1 MISCFFIQT
10 RDTQT
15 SDLAMSSPR
24 SMLLNHG
31 IRPKQ
36 SLGQNFL
43 CDPQAAEAIV
53 RHARIR
59 PTETVMEI
67 GSGTGALTIP
77 ASRTAAAVYA
87 VETDGRLMALLSE
100 TIRENGL
107 ANVMIINSS
116 FMDVDLSTLHE
127 KAKQR
132 LVVLG
137 NLPYYIS
144 SQILIRLVRNRRYI
158 DRAILMF
165 QQELAD
171 RITAVPGN
179 RDYGRLS
186 VLLRYCAAVKPLMRV
201 RKELFFPRPKVAS
214 AVVGITFD
222 QSVET
227 DERQDDLLFD
237 IIKTAFAKRRKTIR
251 NALTSGK
258 PEISA
263 AIWDRIL
270 EQAGISGGERA
281 EALDASNY
289 LDICRYY
296 KELAANRTE
305 PKK

>member
-1 MISCFFIQT
+1 MIGCFFIQT
-10 RDTQT
+10 HDTQA

-24 SMLLNHG
+24 SLLINHG

-53 RHARIR
+53 RHACIS
-59 PTETVMEI
+59 PAETVVEI

-77 ASRTAAAVYA
+77 IARTAADVYA
-87 VETDGRLMALLSE
+87 VETDGRLMAVLSE
-100 TIRENGL
+100 TIQEYDL
-107 ANVMIINSS
+107 ANVTIINRS
-116 FMDVDLSTLHE
+116 FMDVDLPELYE
-127 KAKQR
+127 KAGRR

-144 SQILIRLVRNRRYI
+144 SQILIRLIRHRRYI

-171 RITAVPGN
+171 RITAVPGS

-186 VLLRYCAAVKPLMRV
+186 VMLRYCGTVKPLMRV

-222 QSVET
+222 QFTEA
-227 DERQDDLLFD
+227 DDGRDNLLFD

-258 PEISA
+258 PEIPA
-263 AIWDRIL
+263 TVWDQIL

-281 EALDASNY
+281 EVLDASDY

-296 KELAANRTE
+296 KELAANRPE
-305 PKK
+305 PEK

>member
-1 MISCFFIQT
+1 
-10 RDTQT
+10 
-15 SDLAMSSPR
+15 MSSPR
-24 SMLLNHG
+24 SLLINHG

-53 RHARIR
+53 RHARIS
-59 PTETVMEI
+59 PAETVVEI

-77 ASRTAAAVYA
+77 AARTAADVYA
-87 VETDGRLMALLSE
+87 VETDGRLMAVLSE
-100 TIRENGL
+100 TIQEYDL
-107 ANVMIINSS
+107 ANVTIINRS
-116 FMDVDLSTLHE
+116 FMDVDLPELYE
-127 KAKQR
+127 KAGRR

-144 SQILIRLVRNRRYI
+144 SQILIRLIRNRRYI

-171 RITAVPGN
+171 RITASPGS

-214 AVVGITFD
+214 AVVGITFTHSPGSD
-222 QSVET
+222 
-227 DERQDDLLFD
+227 DRQDDLLFD

-258 PEISA
+258 PEIPA
-263 AIWDRIL
+263 TAWDRIL
-270 EQAGISGGERA
+270 DQAGISGGDRA

-289 LDICRYY
+289 HDICRYY
-296 KELAANRTE
+296 KELTETRTE